1 METRKHGYS
10 GEPRADG
17 HYQDQDI
24 NDPQFAPYRY
34 ARLRPARTGA
44 HPDES
49 VPLFLSTLA
58 DEARQRAL
66 EEAWET
72 DRLEEDWEADNRKA
86 KAAVSR
92 RIVKTGILAVAG
104 IAAAFAFLSLEDR
117 SGLVD
122 KASASL
128 AAILPTFSTA
138 FGRSSAPA
146 VETVAIDRAPS
157 ADRAPAAAPATA
169 VAPTREAIASA
180 FQTALQSQPQQPQP
194 DVRQQPEIRQ
204 PQAAL
209 APPAPAPA
217 PRRIDPDELA
227 ALLKRAKGLIDV
239 GDISAARLLLER
251 AAGANEPKAALLLAQ
266 TYDPA
271 VLGTPDMRSIT
282 PDPAMARVWYQKAA
296 ELGSVDAQQRLA
308 QMQN

>member
-17 HYQDQDI
+17 YYQDQDI
-24 NDPQFAPYRY
+24 NDPRFAPYRY
-34 ARLRPARTGA
+34 ARSSPARTGA

-66 EEAWET
+66 EEAWENE
-72 DRLEEDWEADNRKA
+72 RLEEDWEADDRKA
-86 KAAVSR
+86 KAVVSR
-92 RIVKTGILAVAG
+92 RIIKTGILAVAG

-146 VETVAIDRAPS
+146 VETVATDRAPA
-157 ADRAPAAAPATA
+157 ADRALAAAPATA

-180 FQTALQSQPQQPQP
+180 FQTALQSQPQQSQPQP
-194 DVRQQPEIRQ
+194 DVRQQPEVRQ

-209 APPAPAPA
+209 APPPLP

-296 ELGSVDAQQRLA
+296 DLGSVDAQQRLA